1 MDMLAFRL
9 SFYLAVCMLEVVHES
24 DACMPKGGCPIMI
37 TPSRIVVQ
45 YGSPL
50 YADCSS
56 CVNGSCK
63 EMKWETPTGSTERLN
78 NSNNGINKTIF
89 RLNVDNATEWD
100 MRPMCYELNN
110 ADCCIGLAVTL
121 YKPPDNVSISFVNH
135 TGPLLEGHQYT
146 LQCRVQNVGPVQNLA
161 VTFYKGDTMLG
172 PVQSNR
178 TSENTT
184 ATETFTSFSFNSSRG
199 DDGVQYWC
207 EAKLNLG
214 QQGPPP
220 VMMSERLTTTVY
232 FKPKTGQGS
241 TLDPISIT
249 VGEPF
254 QLNCKAHSNPS
265 PAYSWTGPDNTTVGN
280 GSDFSVHSAGFEH
293 KGLYVCAA
301 SNSQGSTTVTFN
313 VDVGVDWL
321 PIIAGVSALLLVIC
335 AVVGV
340 FVYYTYYKKTKM
352 GQYQVRLLG
361 VAK

>member
-1 MDMLAFRL
+1 MDMLALRL
-9 SFYLAVCMLEVVHES
+9 SFYLAVCMLEVVHRS
-24 DACMPKGGCPIMI
+24 DTCMPKGGCPIMI

-45 YGSPL
+45 YGSPFH
-50 YADCSS
+50 ADCSS

-63 EMKWETPTGSTERLN
+63 ETKWETPTGSKETLN
-78 NSNNGINKTIF
+78 NSNNGINKT
-89 RLNVDNATEWD
+89 RWNVDHATEWD
-100 MRPMCYELNN
+100 IKPMCYEDTN
-110 ADCCIGLAVTL
+110 ADCCTVLAFTL

-135 TGPLLEGHQYT
+135 TGPLLEGHQYN
-146 LQCRVQNVGPVQNLA
+146 LQCRVQNVRPIQNLA
-161 VTFYKGDTMLG
+161 VTFYKGDTILDS
-172 PVQSNR
+172 VQSR
-178 TSENTT
+178 SSENTT
-184 ATETFTSFSFNSSRG
+184 VTETFTSFSFNSSRG

-220 VMMSERLTTTVY
+220 VTMSERLTTTVY

-254 QLNCKAHSNPS
+254 QLNCTAHSNPR

-280 GSDFSVHSAGFEH
+280 GSDFSVQSAGFEH

-301 SNSQGSTTVTFN
+301 RNSQGSATVKFN